1 MAPTIVLVLLIITA
15 FGGAVGHFLQSEIRD
30 RANEAAENQAEN
42 VLANL
47 QTIDMLSS
55 AAVQSSMKVLR
66 NQARAAGPAR
76 VEGSVRLGE
85 ETVPNLQLGKSSQTG
100 NYALVDRVKE
110 IAGGT
115 ATMFVKH
122 GDAFLRVSTNVL
134 KPDGSRAVG
143 TQLDPKGRAYAAIS
157 RGKAFYG
164 VVNILGK
171 PYMTGYEPM
180 RDSSGAVIGIW
191 YVGYPLT
198 ALGDL
203 GDRIRQSKVLAHGF
217 VALVQSDGTIIAKS
231 EGTRDEDIHDQM
243 EHTDASG
250 WVVRSKDFDEWGYRL
265 VVGYPKADVAA
276 RVHRVYLFVLCCAF
290 IMTILVVA
298 AQYLLISSLILRP
311 VRELVERMESADLNT
326 ALRQDRSDE
335 IGVLA
340 RAFDRFVANI
350 RETLIRVIETSE
362 QVASASEEISATTAE
377 SARGAEN
384 QRGQVQQVVVAMQE
398 MATTVHDVSANS
410 SQAAEISRKA
420 AETARQGGSVVDGTL
435 QLMQSIAS
443 GVQENSEKIHGLG
456 ARSEQI
462 GKIIDVIDE
471 IADQTN
477 LLALNAAIEAARA
490 GEQGRGFSVVADEV
504 RKLAERTTKATKE
517 IAGMIEA
524 IQAEA
529 RAAVEKMEAGRR
541 DVANG
546 LEITRR
552 AGASLKQII
561 EQADS
566 VGGMIT
572 QIATAAVEQSAA
584 TESVQNNID
593 QISRIAGES
602 AEGAAQSAKACADLS
617 ALALQLQ
624 NMVARFQIGKAAQDY
639 GRLSENGLSDSQ
651 AAQANTAAVGRN

>member
-1 MAPTIVLVLLIITA
+1 MKRRR
-15 FGGAVGHFLQSEIRD
+15 S
-30 RANEAAENQAEN
+30 QADN
-42 VLANL
+42 ILGNL

-55 AAVQSSMKVLR
+55 AAVQASMKVLR
-66 NQARAAGPAR
+66 NEARTAGPPR
-76 VEGSVRLGE
+76 VEGSARMGGE
-85 ETVPNLQLGKSSQTG
+85 EVPNLRLGKSSQVG
-100 NYALVDRVKE
+100 DYALVDRVKGF
-110 IAGGT
+110 AGGT
-115 ATMFVKH
+115 ATIFVKR
-122 GDAFLRVSTNVL
+122 GETFVRISTNVL
-134 KPDGSRAVG
+134 KPDGSRAIG
-143 TQLDPKGRAYAAIS
+143 TVLDAKGRAYAAIS
-157 RGKAFYG
+157 QGKAFYG

-180 RDSSGAVIGIW
+180 RDRSGAVIGIW

-203 GDRIRQSKVLAHGF
+203 DNRIHESKVLAHGF

-231 EGTRDEDIHDQM
+231 EGARDEDIHDQV
-243 EHTDASG
+243 EHTNTAAWD
-250 WVVRSKDFDEWGYRL
+250 VRSKDFDKWGYRL
-265 VVGYPKADVAA
+265 VVGYPQSDVAA
-276 RVHRVYLFVLCCAF
+276 KVRGVYLFLLVCA
-290 IMTILVVA
+290 ITMTILVVA
-298 AQYLLISSLILRP
+298 AQYVLMSILILTP

-326 ALRQDRSDE
+326 AMRQNRNDE

-340 RAFDRFVANI
+340 QAFDRFVGNI
-350 RETLIRVIETSE
+350 RETLVRVIETSE
-362 QVASASEEISATTAE
+362 QVASASEEISAGTAE
-377 SARGAEN
+377 SARGAES

-410 SQAAEISRKA
+410 SQAAGISRKA
-420 AETARQGGSVVDGTL
+420 AETAREGGSIVESTL

-443 GVQENSEKIHGLG
+443 CVQENAEKVHGLG

-529 RAAVEKMEAGRR
+529 RQAVEKMESGRKE
-541 DVANG
+541 VANG
-546 LEITRR
+546 LEITAR

-566 VGGMIT
+566 VGEMIT
-572 QIATAAVEQSAA
+572 HIATAAVEQSAA
-584 TESVQNNID
+584 TDSVQNNVD

-602 AEGAAQSAKACADLS
+602 AEGATQSAKACADLS
-617 ALALQLQ
+617 ALASQLQ
-624 NMVARFQIGKAAQDY
+624 NMVARFQIGKAARCSGTLPERVQ
-639 GRLSENGLSDSQ
+639 SDSQ
-651 AAQANTAAVGRN
+651 AQVAAAGRD